1 MEKRN
6 LSRFERISLKG
17 SGTVPQEAKE
27 QRLAL
32 FRRIGSVSYWSRT
45 LLYWGTELIFALFL
59 VSYHPILQTNFVNFM
74 KLIKLHDVKIFSNHK
89 SREEFDTIKDDV
101 QKYKFMIECKYRL
114 DWEINMFECK
124 TFIPRWNSETLLF
137 IILLGLTLLASVF
150 NVPFIYG
157 ITFSF
162 TSIFIFILFRLFGLP
177 LAILATLFTFLLL
190 PFNDTYIAYNIL
202 GLLEILFV
210 GVYFKIKKRGK
221 MFFIDA
227 FFWLT
232 LGILTI
238 FLFNQNF
245 LSGNALYFQIC
256 KDILNGL
263 FNVLIADMLL
273 AYFPFYKVIKFKR
286 LNKNHFS
293 IHQFLTHITIISILI
308 PLFLSTLT
316 KTWNAH
322 ELISTHTITQA
333 ENSMNQMKKEIL
345 LLNKAEPNHDV
356 SLKRTLD
363 ELVEQYTSPDYSI
376 IITDNQNKVIT
387 SSLRDLPKYYDL
399 NTLYEVKHISN
410 HIYQA
415 LPKGQKDVLPLFKWR
430 SGKLIFINQVDSLPM
445 KLFIQ
450 FPNTPF
456 QDQLFSEFL
465 YHIRFSLFFSLFT
478 IIFVLII
485 SRLFMNNLMRLT
497 IFTTDLPQKLRK
509 QEQIDWPQSN
519 ISELRVLSNNL
530 REMAQKLKELFQESI
545 EVNRILSDQ
554 TKKLKESEDKLHKLA
569 YYDVLTALPNRL
581 HFQSYVR
588 NRIKKNPTK
597 QIAIIFIDL
606 NKFKQINDTFGH
618 DAGDTLLQMTAKRL
632 SCLQTKSR
640 EVFRISGDEFVIVHE
655 IDRYEDISRTIEQV
669 KSEFSSPFRI
679 NGQVLYIT
687 VSLGVS
693 LYPEDGTDLDSL
705 VKCADIAMYVSKNQG
720 GTVAHVF
727 NESMRS
733 KFQER
738 LFLENSLRM
747 VVEKGDFE
755 LFYQPKIHEGQVTS
769 VEALLRWNDPILGNI
784 PPSTF
789 IPIAEET
796 GLISKVDEWALLHA
810 CKQNKQWQNEHL
822 LKVPISVNISA
833 ENFKDD
839 GLVAMVE
846 KALNES
852 GLSPFYLKLEI
863 TESVFI
869 KNPKHVA
876 DVIKQIKSIGVL
888 ISLDD
893 FGKGYSSFNHLLQL
907 PIDEVKIDRQFVEG
921 INQNEKKAIVVQS
934 IFDIAHRL
942 QLNIVA
948 EGVETTDERDL
959 LIQMGCDELQGYLFS
974 PPISKTEFEKYLDKT
989 QG

>member
-1 MEKRN
+1 
-6 LSRFERISLKG
+6 
-17 SGTVPQEAKE
+17 
-27 QRLAL
+27 
-32 FRRIGSVSYWSRT
+32 
-45 LLYWGTELIFALFL
+45 
-59 VSYHPILQTNFVNFM
+59 
-74 KLIKLHDVKIFSNHK
+74 
-89 SREEFDTIKDDV
+89 
-101 QKYKFMIECKYRL
+101 
-114 DWEINMFECK
+114 MFGFK
-124 TFIPRWNSETLLF
+124 TFTLRWNSETLLF

-150 NVPFIYG
+150 NVSFIYG

-162 TSIFIFILFRLFGLP
+162 ASIFIFLMFRLFGLP
-177 LAILATLFTFLLL
+177 LAILATLLTFFLL
-190 PFNDTYIAYNIL
+190 PFYDIYMAYNIL
-202 GLLEILFV
+202 LLLEILFV
-210 GVYFKIKKRGK
+210 GTYFKIKKRAK

-238 FLFNQNF
+238 FLFYKTS
-245 LSGNALYFQIC
+245 LAGNALYFQIW

-273 AYFPFYKVIKFKR
+273 AYFPFYKVMKSKP

-322 ELISTHTITQA
+322 EIITNHTITQA
-333 ENSMNQMKKEIL
+333 ENSMNQIKNEIL
-345 LLNKAEPNHDV
+345 LLHEAEPNHDAPPN
-356 SLKRTLD
+356 RILD
-363 ELVEQYTSPDYSI
+363 ELVEQYTSPEYSI

-387 SSLRDLPKYYDL
+387 SSLREIPEYYDL
-399 NTLYEVKHISN
+399 NNIYEVNNISN
-410 HIYQA
+410 HIYEA
-415 LPKGQKDVLPLFKWR
+415 LPKGQNDVLPLIKWR
-430 SGKLIFINQVDSLPM
+430 SGKLIFINHVDSLPM
-445 KLFIQ
+445 KIFIQ
-450 FPNTPF
+450 FPNTIF
-456 QDQLFSEFL
+456 QDQLFMEFL
-465 YHIRFSLFFSLFT
+465 YHLRFSIFFSLFT

-497 IFTTDLPQKLRK
+497 IFTTDLPQKLIK
-509 QEQIDWPQSN
+509 QEKIEWPQSD
-519 ISELRVLSNNL
+519 ISELRVLSHNL
-530 REMAQKLKELFQESI
+530 KEMAQKLKELFQESI
-545 EVNRILSDQ
+545 EVNRILTDQ
-554 TKKLKESEDKLHKLA
+554 TKKLKVSEDKLHQLA
-569 YYDVLTALPNRL
+569 YYDVLTNLPNRL

-588 NRIKKNPTK
+588 NIIKNNHTK

-618 DAGDTLLQMTAKRL
+618 DAGDALLQMTAKRL
-632 SCLQTKSR
+632 SSLHTKSR
-640 EVFRISGDEFVIVHE
+640 AVFRISGDEFVIVHE
-655 IDRYEDISRTIEQV
+655 MDSYDEIASTIEQIQ
-669 KSEFSSPFRI
+669 SEFSSPFRI

-693 LYPEDGTDLDSL
+693 LYPDDGNDLDSL
-705 VKCADIAMYVSKNQG
+705 VKCADIAMYVSKEKG
-720 GTVAHVF
+720 GTVAHFF

-738 LFLENSLRM
+738 LFIENSLRT
-747 VVEKGDFE
+747 VVDKGDFQ
-755 LFYQPKIHEGQVTS
+755 LFYQPKIHAGEVTS
-769 VEALLRWNDPILGNI
+769 LEALLRWHDPILGNI

-796 GLISKVDEWALLHA
+796 GQISKIDEWALLEA
-810 CKQNKQWQNEHL
+810 CKQNKRWQDEHL
-822 LKVPISVNISA
+822 LKVPIAVNISA
-833 ENFKDD
+833 ENFQDD
-839 GLVAMVE
+839 GLFAMVE

-863 TESVFI
+863 TEGVFI
-869 KNPKHVA
+869 KNPNHVA
-876 DVIKQIKSIGVL
+876 EIIKQIKRIGVL

-907 PIDEVKIDRQFVEG
+907 PIDEVKIDRQFIKR

-934 IFDIAHRL
+934 IIDIAHGL
-942 QLNIVA
+942 QLNIVG

-974 PPISKTEFEKYLDKT
+974 APISNTELEKYLNGT
-989 QG
+989 QGQLRPQKYISPKIVNTKMM